1 MTEIESKFIRQL
13 KIKDYIYIATLLI
26 GALLWWRDDVKEDA
40 VVEANMINLVGEVE
54 DINDKLDR
62 HEKYW
67 INQNEINGRV
77 ITYIDIDS
85 R

>member
-1 MTEIESKFIRQL
+1 MKITWS
-13 KIKDYIYIATLLI
+13 KIKDIVW
-26 GALLWWRDDVKEDA
+26 ALSLVGVIITWRVDKARIQA
-40 VVEANMINLVGEVE
+40 VVETNMLNLMGEVE
-54 DINDKLDR
+54 DANDKLDR

>member
-1 MTEIESKFIRQL
+1 MKITWS
-13 KIKDYIYIATLLI
+13 KIKDIVWAVSLVGVIIT
-26 GALLWWRDDVKEDA
+26 WRVDKARIQA
-40 VVEANMINLVGEVE
+40 VVETNMLNLMGEVE
-54 DINDKLDR
+54 DANDKLDR